1 MVHTTSYAVYEVFV
15 TESIA
20 PLEAPEGTRDL
31 LFDGA
36 KQLRR
41 AESAVARVFDAAGFD
56 EVIPPTI
63 EHAELFSDVAA
74 LHTSDATG
82 KLLAVRADF
91 TWQMA
96 RIATTRLSG
105 QSPLK
110 LWYRG
115 PVVRDMPSG
124 RMAPRERFQA
134 GLELMGDGSAEADA
148 RILALVG
155 AALDALGLGE
165 DDVRISV
172 GSTAY
177 FAALLDAC
185 NASPTL
191 RAQLRDAIDRK
202 DHAGVESLASTLD
215 PAARDAVV
223 FLAGPESQVDVLERA
238 GQLAPNAS
246 AQDAIE
252 RLRTV
257 VELARPELGKRLEID
272 LGEVRGL
279 GYYTGLVFNAYAAGA
294 PGAVGGGGRYDS
306 LLTRFGDSRAAV
318 GFSLDLDT
326 LAPLARFPEGA

>member
-1 MVHTTSYAVYEVFV
+1 M
-15 TESIA
+15 TESTV

-31 LFDGA
+31 LFEGA

-56 EVIPPTI
+56 EVIAPTV

-74 LHTSDATG
+74 LHTSDSTG

-91 TWQMA
+91 TSQMA
-96 RIATTRLSG
+96 RIAATRLAD
-105 QSPLK
+105 SPLLK

-115 PVVRDMPSG
+115 SVVRDMPSG

-134 GLELMGDGSAEADA
+134 GLEFMGDDSPKADA
-148 RILALVG
+148 AILELTSTALN
-155 AALDALGLGE
+155 ALGLGE
-165 DDVRISV
+165 NDVRISV

-185 NASPTL
+185 NAPPIL

-202 DHAGVESLASTLD
+202 DLSGVESLAAALE

-223 FLAGPESQVDVLERA
+223 FLATPTSQADVLDRA
-238 GQLAPNAS
+238 YALAPDA
-246 AQDAIE
+246 AGKDAIE

-257 VELARPELGKRLEID
+257 VELARPGLGERLEVD

-279 GYYTGLVFNAYAAGA
+279 GYYTGLVFNAYATGA
-294 PGAVGGGGRYDS
+294 PGAVGGGGRYDN
-306 LLTRFGDSRAAV
+306 LLWRYGDSRAAV

>member
-1 MVHTTSYAVYEVFV
+1 M

-31 LFDGA
+31 LFEGA

-41 AESAVARVFDAAGFD
+41 AESAVARVFDVAGFD

-91 TWQMA
+91 TSQMA

-124 RMAPRERFQA
+124 RMARRERFEA
-134 GLELMGDGSAEADA
+134 GLEFMGDGSAEADA
-148 RILALVG
+148 QILALVG
-155 AALDALGLGE
+155 AALDALGFGE
-165 DDVRISV
+165 DDVRVSV

-177 FAALLDAC
+177 FQAILDAG
-185 NASPTL
+185 NAPSSL
-191 RAQLRDAIDRK
+191 RSQLRDAIDRK
-202 DHAGVESLASTLD
+202 DRTGVESLASVLD
-215 PAARDAVV
+215 PAARDAVI
-223 FLAGPESQVDVLERA
+223 FLAAPEGQIDVLERA
-238 GQLAPNAS
+238 HALAPDAT
-246 AQDAIE
+246 ARAAIE

-257 VELARPELGKRLEID
+257 VELARPGLGQRLEID

-306 LLTRFGDSRAAV
+306 LLARYGDSRAAV